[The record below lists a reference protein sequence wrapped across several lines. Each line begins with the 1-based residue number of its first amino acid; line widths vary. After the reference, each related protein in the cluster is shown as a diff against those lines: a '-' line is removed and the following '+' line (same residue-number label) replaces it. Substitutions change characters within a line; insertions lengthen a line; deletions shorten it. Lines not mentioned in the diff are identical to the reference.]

1 VDSITNVDLPV
12 TGLFRLVHHMLGFNF
27 GVLVEKLAADVVV
40 VAQIGV
46 PLELM
51 LR

>member
-1 VDSITNVDLPV
+1 MSITVVAQPAN
-12 TGLFRLVHHMLGFNF
+12 GLFLLVQHMLGFNF
-27 GVLVEKLAADVVV
+27 GALVEKLAADVVV
-40 VAQIGV
+40 VVQIGV